1 MSLNVVFM
9 GTPDFAVP
17 CLKRLLEEGHRV
29 KGVFSQPD
37 RPKGRGMHLQ
47 PPPVKVLAQEHGLPV
62 FQPSTLRDGSA
73 LAQLKELNP
82 DVIVVVAYG
91 RILPPDILK
100 LPPLGCINVHASLL
114 PRLRGAA
121 PIQWSIIRGEKVTGV
136 TTMYMAEGLD
146 TGDMIFKEETP
157 IGPEET
163 AGELFERLAPMGAE
177 LLIKTLKAVEKGTA
191 PRIPQDDALA
201 TLAPPLKKE
210 DARLDF
216 SASPADFCNRV
227 RGCNPSPG
235 AFALCE
241 DGSPLKVHRAIPVP
255 DRKGEPGVL
264 LDKKRLIVG
273 CGNGAVE
280 LLTVQPQGKKAM
292 EGSAFLNGLRGAPL
306 RLL

>member
-1 MSLNVVFM
+1 MPFNIVFM

-17 CLKRLLEEGHRV
+17 CLSRLIQAGHRV
-29 KGVFSQPD
+29 TGIFSQPD

-47 PPPVKVLAQEHGLPV
+47 PPPVKELALEHGLPV

-73 LAQLKELNP
+73 LALLRDLEP
-82 DVIVVVAYG
+82 DIIVVVAYG
-91 RILPPDILK
+91 RILPPEILE

-121 PIQWSIIRGEKVTGV
+121 PIQWSIIRGDEVTGV

-146 TGDMIFKEETP
+146 TGDMILKKETP

-177 LLIKTLKAVEKGTA
+177 LLIQTLEAVEQGTA
-191 PRIPQDDALA
+191 PRAVQDDGLA

-216 SASPADFCNRV
+216 TASPAVFCNLV
-227 RGCNPSPG
+227 RGCNPAPG
-235 AFALCE
+235 AFALCD
-241 DGSPLKVHRAIPVP
+241 DGKPLKVHRAIPVW
-255 DRKGEPGVL
+255 DRKGKPGAL

-273 CGNGAVE
+273 CGDGAVE

-292 EGSAFLNGLRGAPL
+292 EGSAFLNGLRGVLPQ
-306 RLL
+306 LL

>member
-1 MSLNVVFM
+1 MRVVFM

-17 CLKRLLEEGHRV
+17 CLSRLIQAGHRV
-29 KGVFSQPD
+29 TGIFSQPD

-47 PPPVKVLAQEHGLPV
+47 PPPVKELALEHGLPV

-73 LAQLKELNP
+73 LALLRDLEP
-82 DVIVVVAYG
+82 DIIVVVAYG
-91 RILPPDILK
+91 RILPPEILE

-121 PIQWSIIRGEKVTGV
+121 PIQWSIIRGDEVTGV

-146 TGDMIFKEETP
+146 TGDMILKKETP

-177 LLIKTLKAVEKGTA
+177 LLIQTLEAVEQGTA
-191 PRIPQDDALA
+191 PRAVQDDGLA

-216 SASPADFCNRV
+216 TASPAGFCNLV
-227 RGCNPSPG
+227 RGCNPAPG
-235 AFALCE
+235 AFALCD
-241 DGSPLKVHRAIPVP
+241 DGKPLKVHRAIPVW
-255 DRKGEPGVL
+255 DRKGKPGAL

-273 CGNGAVE
+273 CGDGAVE

-292 EGSAFLNGLRGAPL
+292 EGSAFLNGLRGVLPQ
-306 RLL
+306 LL

>member
-1 MSLNVVFM
+1 MPFNIVFM

-17 CLKRLLEEGHRV
+17 CLSRLIQAGHRV
-29 KGVFSQPD
+29 TGIFSQPD

-47 PPPVKVLAQEHGLPV
+47 PPPVKELALEHGLPV

-73 LAQLKELNP
+73 LALLRDLEP
-82 DVIVVVAYG
+82 DIIVVVAYG
-91 RILPPDILK
+91 RILPPEILE

-121 PIQWSIIRGEKVTGV
+121 PIQWSIIRGDEVTGV

-146 TGDMIFKEETP
+146 TGDMILKKETP

-177 LLIKTLKAVEKGTA
+177 LLIQTLEAVEQGTA
-191 PRIPQDDALA
+191 PRAVQDDGLA

-216 SASPADFCNRV
+216 TASPAVFCNLV
-227 RGCNPSPG
+227 RGCNPAPG
-235 AFALCE
+235 AFALCD
-241 DGSPLKVHRAIPVP
+241 DGKPLKVHRAIPVW
-255 DRKGEPGVL
+255 DRKGEPGAL
-264 LDKKRLIVG
+264 LDKKRLIIG
-273 CGNGAVE
+273 CGDGAVE

-292 EGSAFLNGLRGAPL
+292 EGSAFLNGLRGVLPQL
-306 RLL
+306 V